1 MSVDGLVFSRDGR
14 TVFAAGGGLTA
25 LDVATGRVLWAD
37 PDPFA
42 SCVDLL
48 PHPDGDR
55 LVAVGPC
62 GVVTLHDAATGAMLW
77 RRPQPSNSLNTV
89 AVSCDGR
96 SILVGGFRPF
106 GAILEADGATRAT
119 LPLERG
125 MYLNGASFAPDDATV
140 VTVDSEGGVALWSVA
155 DGGEAPRRG
164 RVRRR
169 GPAFDLAEANL
180 QAQRRLALH
189 ARRAGRSRGAR
200 HLRAAG
206 PRSPSPRRFDGGDRP
221 REVDLA
227 TFGRRTASSA
237 SSLAVAGDDAAVATV
252 RPREARWWSLTEG
265 RALLTLPLGAYV
277 TALRPLPEADRYA
290 LMQPGERRH
299 PVLDVAARTLDDAP
313 RDLRRRPPEVVG
325 PRGDRVAP
333 PGAHAHQRA
342 GREPHAEGERVR
354 ARVHPRR
361 PLRGVLRTERG
372 DGVGPGRAL
381 VAATAKVRSA
391 IGLAMSPLG
400 DEVAVLER
408 AACTASA
415 SPMAPSGPWKASGAP
430 GDGRDLRARRRA
442 SR

>member
-155 DGGEAPRRG
+155 DGRP
-164 RVRRR
+164 VR
-169 GPAFDLAEANL
+169 AFGKANL
-180 QAQRRLALH
+180 QPNDAAFTPDGRRLVVVTCSGSVVVFDVATGEVAAKWKAH
-189 ARRAGRSRGAR
+189 RA
-200 HLRAAG
+200 
-206 PRSPSPRRFDGGDRP
+206 
-221 REVDLA
+221 
-227 TFGRRTASSA
+227 SA
-237 SSLAVAGDDAAVATV
+237 SSVVV
-252 RPREARWWSLTEG
+252 R
-265 RALLTLPLGAYV
+265 
-277 TALRPLPEADRYA
+277 
-290 LMQPGERRH
+290 
-299 PVLDVAARTLDDAP
+299 
-313 RDLRRRPPEVVG
+313 
-325 PRGDRVAP
+325 
-333 PGAHAHQRA
+333 
-342 GREPHAEGERVR
+342 
-354 ARVHPRR
+354 
-361 PLRGVLRTERG
+361 
-372 DGVGPGRAL
+372 
-381 VAATAKVRSA
+381 
-391 IGLAMSPLG
+391 
-400 DEVAVLER
+400 
-408 AACTASA
+408 
-415 SPMAPSGPWKASGAP
+415 
-430 GDGRDLRARRRA
+430 
-442 SR
+442 